1 MQGSLMMD
9 IAGTWLTAE
18 DRQMLRQPEVGGL
31 IIFARNIESRRQV
44 RELCQSIRAV
54 RPDLLLAVDQEGGR
68 VQRLR
73 QGFLRLPAMRALATF
88 TRRSCAA
95 PPMERTVSAASSS
108 EDSEM
113 SSE

>member
-31 IIFARNIESRRQV
+31 IIFARNIESPRQV
-44 RELCQSIRAV
+44 RELCQSIRAL

-73 QGFLRLPAMRALATF
+73 QGFLRLPAMREQIPVRDLKKLDRLF
-88 TRRSCAA
+88 GLDKSDGQQ
-95 PPMERTVSAASSS
+95 PLL
-108 EDSEM
+108 
-113 SSE
+113 